1 MLVQVWAQRACCIC
15 VTQAACLCWH
25 AVCDQLILTTA
36 WSQCANRCVR
46 ALEAGSDR
54 RRIKTVVLPD
64 GEQFKTL
71 EQVEHARICINP
83 HPSYRCCSSLSL
95 LM

>member
-1 MLVQVWAQRACCIC
+1 M
-15 VTQAACLCWH
+15 
-25 AVCDQLILTTA
+25 
-36 WSQCANRCVR
+36 R

-71 EQVEHARICINP
+71 EQVDHTSLYCKTPEP
-83 HPSYRCCSSLSL
+83 GSLGTCSGLWAAFVLFVNEDTVMSLV
-95 LM
+95 

>member
-1 MLVQVWAQRACCIC
+1 MAQKGRA
-15 VTQAACLCWH
+15 
-25 AVCDQLILTTA
+25 D
-36 WSQCANRCVR
+36 RCVR

-71 EQVEHARICINP
+71 EQVEHT
-83 HPSYRCCSSLSL
+83 
-95 LM
+95 